1 MQLFA
6 VLELLDNQGED
17 EMYYKNKTHQK
28 IFEEQVN
35 GNPCKCPNEY
45 LAALY
50 LLTANRELWNAAKR
64 VIGRKEIN
72 FSTIHPKEFTMNGYT
87 VFIVA
92 KDIYDGDTHITLKD
106 ICDRY
111 LVPDKLFDLFLTAIQ
126 ICRLGYTYT
135 GIKKVFN

>member
-1 MQLFA
+1 
-6 VLELLDNQGED
+6 
-17 EMYYKNKTHQK
+17 MYYKNKTHQI

-50 LLTANRELWNAAKR
+50 LLTADREQWNAAKR
-64 VIGRKEIN
+64 VIGRKKID
-72 FSTIHPKEFTMNGYT
+72 FAQIRTKKFTTNGYT

-92 KDIYDGDTHITLKD
+92 KDIYHGETHITLKD

-135 GIKKVFN
+135 GIEKVFN